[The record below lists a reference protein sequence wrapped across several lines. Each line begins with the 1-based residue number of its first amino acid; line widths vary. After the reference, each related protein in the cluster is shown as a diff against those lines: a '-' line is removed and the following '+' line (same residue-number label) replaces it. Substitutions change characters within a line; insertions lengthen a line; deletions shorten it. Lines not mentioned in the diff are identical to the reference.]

1 MISYPPIDKL
11 LEKVDSRY
19 SLAILAA
26 KRAHE
31 LEAGSFEML
40 DKYKSGKTVGMALEE
55 IADGKVEIDPD
66 SDLKEQDAEAIDQAE
81 QFKQAEQDDEK
92 KADQQDN

>member
-31 LEAGSFEML
+31 LESGSFEML
-40 DKYKSGKTVGMALEE
+40 DKYKSGKTVGMAFEE
-55 IADGKVEIDPD
+55 IADGKVEIDPN

-81 QFKQAEQDDEK
+81 QFKQAEQADEK
-92 KADQQDN
+92 KTDQQDN